1 MREKMVSQNVWAQTG
16 PVINLSHPALVEH
29 LQPAPPPP
37 PTPQLSLTEQ
47 YPKVHPNVCVT
58 YQEGAKTFR

>member
-1 MREKMVSQNVWAQTG
+1 MREKMVTQNFKAQTG
-16 PVINLSHPALVEH
+16 PVIDLSPAALFEH